1 MAIDYA
7 GAVARL
13 MEANSTVTA
22 VCICDGQGSVIYQTS
37 NWDITSD
44 IITLLNS
51 WRQQQPSIVVQGIKY
66 STLQCTQE
74 RLVAT
79 NIMGQGHIV
88 CANFKDQN
96 ITIAYVTPDGG
107 AGVAYMD
114 VARTNDSIGTGAAAA
129 GATYQPAAPMS
140 QETPVQAHIEQTYQQ
155 PIEATQAYSPV
166 TTEGYDQT
174 AYQQPTQPVPSS
186 SWSSSS
192 QDTDMKNLLWEL
204 DEFTKFVTRGE
215 FGQFLQNLMREGDQV
230 KCWELLKIIRS
241 LKAFMER

>member
-1 MAIDYA
+1 MEKVAADYES
-7 GAVARL
+7 AVKRL
-13 MEANSTVTA
+13 LAANNTVTA
-22 VCICDGQGSVIYQTS
+22 VSIVDGAGSVLYQTN

-44 IITLLNS
+44 IITILSS

-88 CANFKDQN
+88 CANFKDQY

-114 VARTNDSIGTGAAAA
+114 VARANDSIGTGAAP
-129 GATYQPAAPMS
+129 TEVYQPVAPVVP
-140 QETPVQAHIEQTYQQ
+140 QPEVAQTFDQQYTQPVETYDTTVQVEQ
-155 PIEATQAYSPV
+155 PS
-166 TTEGYDQT
+166 
-174 AYQQPTQPVPSS
+174 QPVPSS
-186 SWSSSS
+186 SWATTS

-204 DEFTKFVTRGE
+204 DEFTKFVSRGE
-215 FGQFLQNLMREGDQV
+215 FGQFLQNILREGDQV
-230 KCWELLKIIRS
+230 KCWELLKVIRS
-241 LKAFMER
+241 LKSFMERNP

>member
-1 MAIDYA
+1 LALDY
-7 GAVARL
+7 GAAVTRL
-13 MEANSTVTA
+13 MEANNTVTA
-22 VCICDGQGSVIYQTS
+22 VTICDGAGSVLYQTS

-44 IITLLNS
+44 IINLLNS

-88 CANFKDQN
+88 CANFKDQI

-114 VARTNDSIGTGAAAA
+114 VARTNDSIGTGAVAS
-129 GATYQPAAPMS
+129 GDIYQPAAPVS
-140 QETPVQAHIEQTYQQ
+140 EQVPTQPQYEQTYEQ
-155 PIEATQAYSPV
+155 PVETTQAYNPA
-166 TTEGYDQT
+166 TTQQYEQSVE
-174 AYQQPTQPVPSS
+174 QPTQPVPSS
-186 SWSSSS
+186 TWASSS

-241 LKAFMER
+241 LKSFMER

>member
-1 MAIDYA
+1 MALDYE
-7 GAVARL
+7 GAVKRL
-13 MEANSTVTA
+13 LTANNTVTA
-22 VCICDGQGSVIYQTS
+22 VTVVDGAGGVLFQTN

-44 IITLLNS
+44 IITILNS

-88 CANFKDQN
+88 CANFQDQH

-114 VARTNDSIGTGAAAA
+114 VARANDSIIAGEAPAEAAIPPTAPVVPQA
-129 GATYQPAAPMS
+129 EVAPTY
-140 QETPVQAHIEQTYQQ
+140 EQTYQQ
-155 PIEATQAYSPV
+155 PTQTYE
-166 TTEGYDQT
+166 TTV
-174 AYQQPTQPVPSS
+174 QPTTPVPSS
-186 SWSSSS
+186 SWATTS

-204 DEFTKFVTRGE
+204 DEFAKFVTRGE
-215 FGQFLQNLMREGDQV
+215 FGQFLQNILREGDQV
-230 KCWELLKIIRS
+230 KCWELLKVIRS
-241 LKAFMER
+241 MKSFMERNP

>member
-1 MAIDYA
+1 MWKILAVDYGSAITK
-7 GAVARL
+7 L
-13 MEANSTVTA
+13 MEANNTVTA
-22 VCICDGQGSVIYQTS
+22 VTICDGQGSVLFQTS

-44 IITLLNS
+44 IITLLSS

-114 VARTNDSIGTGAAAA
+114 VARTNDSIGTEAAAT
-129 GATYQPAAPMS
+129 GGYQAAAQVS
-140 QETPVQAHIEQTYQQ
+140 AEAPVQPQYEETYEQPVETYDTQNGGYEQT
-155 PIEATQAYSPV
+155 
-166 TTEGYDQT
+166 D
-174 AYQQPTQPVPSS
+174 YQQPTQSVPSS
-186 SWSSSS
+186 SWASSS

-215 FGQFLQNLMREGDQV
+215 FGQFLQNLMKEGDQV

-241 LKAFMER
+241 LKSFMGR

>member
-1 MAIDYA
+1 MEKVAAEYES
-7 GAVARL
+7 AVKRL
-13 MEANSTVTA
+13 LAANNTVTA
-22 VCICDGQGSVIYQTS
+22 VTIVDGAGGVLYQTN

-44 IITLLNS
+44 IITILSS

-88 CANFKDQN
+88 CANFKDQY

-114 VARTNDSIGTGAAAA
+114 VARANDSIGTGAAPVEA
-129 GATYQPAAPMS
+129 YQPAAPVAT
-140 QETPVQAHIEQTYQQ
+140 QPEVAQTYEQQYTQPAETYETTYQVEQT
-155 PIEATQAYSPV
+155 S
-166 TTEGYDQT
+166 
-174 AYQQPTQPVPSS
+174 QPVPSS
-186 SWSSSS
+186 SWASTS

-204 DEFTKFVTRGE
+204 DEFSKFVSRGE
-215 FGQFLQNLMREGDQV
+215 FGQFLQNILREGDQV
-230 KCWELLKIIRS
+230 KCWELLKVIRS
-241 LKAFMER
+241 LKSFMERNP

>member
-1 MAIDYA
+1 MDYES
-7 GAVARL
+7 AVRRL
-13 MEANSTVTA
+13 LAANNTVTA
-22 VCICDGQGSVIYQTS
+22 VTIVDGAGGVLYQTS

-44 IITLLNS
+44 IISILNS

-88 CANFKDQN
+88 CANFKDQY

-114 VARTNDSIGTGAAAA
+114 VARANDSIGTGAAPAEVA
-129 GATYQPAAPMS
+129 IPAT
-140 QETPVQAHIEQTYQQ
+140 TPVAPQAEYAQQYEQTYEQ
-155 PIEATQAYSPV
+155 PAETYETTQYEQP
-166 TTEGYDQT
+166 TYE
-174 AYQQPTQPVPSS
+174 QPTQPVPSS
-186 SWSSSS
+186 SWATTS

-204 DEFTKFVTRGE
+204 DEFAKFVTRGE
-215 FGQFLQNLMREGDQV
+215 FGQFLQNILREGDQV
-230 KCWELLKIIRS
+230 KCWELLKVIRS
-241 LKAFMER
+241 LKSFMERNP